1 MEGSRKAGGKAL
13 TGCGTQT
20 ACTAA
25 LMLGAA
31 CGVKTDIVA
40 SKYVRSQFISAAQGG
55 TLTVTAADSPELA
68 GTRVEVPPGAL
79 AQDSV
84 ITVGPP
90 GNSTLVPVSSAAGPL
105 VDLGPE
111 GITFDP
117 SATVTLPFSLP
128 DAAQTVQL
136 VVDVLEGDGTSY
148 QIGNAQLAID
158 GGSDPDTLGFVS
170 FAVSRFSRFEPDVV
184 PLDAGLAKDAG
195 DGGPIPDAG
204 CPAGMAACPSGDGGE
219 TSCVDLTS
227 DSANCGACA
236 HACPAGAMCIAQ
248 GLVGTCICD
257 TSVPDGGDLLY
268 CAFGCVH
275 TDSDPLNC
283 GMCNNQCETRVCN
296 GGNCLCD
303 PDAGIVSCSPHSCV
317 NLNINVQNC
326 GACGND
332 CTLGGALDYLEPTC
346 NAGQC
351 ACAGGQKD
359 ICFSAASF
367 PDLVCISTTSD
378 PNNCGGCGL
387 SDAGPLDGGLLP
399 PSPHVCSAPTKSC
412 VAGTCVCPNGLQA
425 CPAGGWITDAGT
437 TGVVASCIDQN
448 TDSFNCGACAH
459 ACETRYAAGASCQYA
474 KCSCAAPSDICV
486 VTNDPLT
493 PACDCSGSHDGGAGI
508 VCGNGLTLSY
518 SRDIFPL
525 LANSTVSAQPWGVLV
540 GCSVSGC
547 HDQTAAG
554 GLSFGDVDASY
565 LSLYNAP
572 SQICAGQ
579 SLTIA
584 GNGPGSL
591 LTQLLGGTFSCPNPI
606 GGIATPMPIN
616 DAGTFY
622 PLSPCLVTQ
631 IREWIDQ
638 GMPF

>member
-13 TGCGTQT
+13 TGCG
-20 ACTAA
+20 ARAGWAAA
-25 LMLGAA
+25 LILAAA
-31 CGVKTDIVA
+31 CGVKTEIVA
-40 SKYVRSQFISAAQGG
+40 SKYVRSQLILAVDGG
-55 TLTVTAADSPELA
+55 TLTVIAADSQELA

-79 AQDSV
+79 AQDTV

-90 GNSTLVPVSSAAGPL
+90 GNSTLVPASATAGPL

-111 GITFDP
+111 GTTFDP

-128 DAAQTVQL
+128 PTAQVVQL

-148 QIGNAQLAID
+148 QIDNAQLAID
-158 GGSDPDTLGFVS
+158 GGSSPNTVGFVS
-170 FAVSRFSRFEPDVV
+170 FAVGRFSRFEPDIV
-184 PLDAGLAKDAG
+184 PLDAGPANDGG
-195 DGGPIPDAG
+195 DGGSTPDAG
-204 CPAGMAACPSGDGGE
+204 CPPGMAACPSADGG

-236 HACPAGAMCIAQ
+236 HACPPGAMCIAQ

-268 CAFGCVH
+268 CSFGCVH

-283 GMCNNQCETRVCN
+283 GECGNQCETRVCHQ
-296 GGNCLCD
+296 GNCLCD
-303 PDAGIVSCSPHSCV
+303 PDAGVVSCSAHACS
-317 NLNINVQNC
+317 NLNVDVQNC

-332 CTLGGALDYLEPTC
+332 CTLNGTLNLPEIVCSTGH
-346 NAGQC
+346 C

-378 PNNCGGCGL
+378 ATNCGGCGL
-387 SDAGPLDGGLLP
+387 SDGGPLDGGLLP
-399 PSPHVCSAPTKSC
+399 PSPHVCSPPTSSC
-412 VAGTCVCPNGLQA
+412 VAGTCVCPNGELS

-437 TGVVASCIDQN
+437 TGTVDTCLDQN
-448 TDSFNCGACAH
+448 TNSFNCGACAA
-459 ACETRYAAGASCQYA
+459 ACATRYADGASCQYA
-474 KCSCAAPSDICV
+474 RCSCAAPSDICV

-508 VCGNGLTLSY
+508 ACGSGVMLSY

-525 LANSTVSAQPWGVLV
+525 LANSSVSTLSWGVLV

-554 GLSFGDVDASY
+554 GLAFGDLDASY
-565 LSLYNAP
+565 LELYNAP

-622 PLSPCLVTQ
+622 PLSPCLVAE

-638 GMPF
+638 GMPY